1 VATVS
6 RGFVLLAVLAL
17 AFPAESLAA
26 HAGPN
31 YCGVDI
37 PDDEALGFVQLPH
50 GDVFCPLLADPK
62 SSGVARELAARRVRR
77 GVRLGHRRLNSKP
90 ARAL

>member
-1 VATVS
+1 MATVS

-26 HAGPN
+26 HAGSN

-37 PDDEALGFVQLPH
+37 PDDEAFGFVQLPH

-62 SSGVARELAARRVRR
+62 SSGSFASWQRVASDVAFGLDIA
-77 GVRLGHRRLNSKP
+77 G
-90 ARAL
+90 